1 MPSSL
6 GTPSTPSGSAR
17 KRAVSSPRS
26 PGRAGAK
33 RDRAADGR
41 AAHWAGHAVYPFER
55 FSEDAKKT
63 LTLAQEEAERSHH
76 SYIGTEHLLLGVLRN
91 QDGVGYKVLDRL
103 GIHTADVR
111 LRIESVLGR
120 NPRIIIQQIV
130 PTSR

>member
-1 MPSSL
+1 M
-6 GTPSTPSGSAR
+6 
-17 KRAVSSPRS
+17 
-26 PGRAGAK
+26 
-33 RDRAADGR
+33 
-41 AAHWAGHAVYPFER
+41 YPFER